1 MGYGIGGYIS
11 LSLQNSAGTAT
22 TNRVYVPFK
31 SESLTENIEP
41 LQSEN
46 LKGIF
51 DNPDTITGIKNIT
64 GDIIFEPHPIY
75 LGHFLKGVCGQS
87 STTFS
92 TSAAIHEF
100 LPRQVDF
107 DETVALPPYTIEVY
121 KSVGDGFRYTD
132 AQIHTLQIN
141 LTAGAIAE
149 CTATIHARTASS
161 VSKQTP
167 SYIDADPFT
176 WDTVSLQVGG
186 SANGEFESATI
197 TLTNPIE
204 GVPTLNG
211 EKTEAKLKRSGFR
224 TVTVAGDQDF
234 SNQTQSDIFKAQT
247 RQRFLFTLT
256 GGDIGGSKNNE
267 LTIDIPQTNY
277 TAFSFP
283 IGGAGRITASYDGNG
298 EYDTSSSYSVRFTLQ
313 NTQASY

>member
-1 MGYGIGGYIS
+1 MGYGIGGYLS
-11 LSLQNSAGTAT
+11 LSLQSSGGTAT

-31 SESLTENIEP
+31 SESLTENIEQ

-46 LKGIF
+46 LKGIY
-51 DNPDTITGIKNIT
+51 DNPNTLEGINNIT
-64 GDIIFEPHPIY
+64 GDIVFEPHPVY

-100 LPRQVDF
+100 LPKQSDF
-107 DETVALPPYTIEVY
+107 GPSFALPPYTLELY
-121 KSVGDGFRYTD
+121 KDVGDGFRYTD
-132 AQIHTLQIN
+132 AQIHTLAIN
-141 LTAGAIAE
+141 MTAGGIVE
-149 CTATIHARTASS
+149 CTATVHARTASA

-167 SYIDADPFT
+167 SYISADPFT
-176 WDTVSLQVGG
+176 WDTVSLQVAG
-186 SANGEFESATI
+186 SANGEFESATV
-197 TLTNPIE
+197 TLTNPLV

-211 EKTEAKLKRSGFR
+211 AKTEGKLKRDGFR
-224 TVTVAGDQDF
+224 TVTVNGDQDF

-256 GGDIGGSKNNE
+256 GGDIGGSKNNQ
-267 LTIDIPQTNY
+267 LTIDMPQTNY
-277 TAFSFP
+277 TTFAFP
-283 IGGAGRITASYDGNG
+283 IGGAGRITASYEGNG

>member
-11 LSLQNSAGTAT
+11 LSLQSSGGTAT

-31 SESLTENIEP
+31 SESLTENIEQ

-46 LKGIF
+46 IRAIY
-51 DNPDTITGIKNIT
+51 DNPNTLEGIKNIT
-64 GDIIFEPHPIY
+64 GDIVFEPHPIY
-75 LGHFLKGVCGQS
+75 LGHFLKGVCGQV

-92 TSAAIHEF
+92 TSAAVHEF
-100 LPRQVDF
+100 LPSQGDF
-107 DETVALPPYTIEVY
+107 DETLALPPYTIEVY
-121 KSVGDGFRYTD
+121 KSVGDGFRYVD
-132 AQIHTLQIN
+132 AQIHTLAIN
-141 LTAGAIAE
+141 MTAGAIAE
-149 CTATIHARTASS
+149 CTATIHARAESA
-161 VSKQTP
+161 VSKQTA
-167 SYIDADPFT
+167 SYVSADPFT

-186 SANGEFESATI
+186 SANGEFESATVTI
-197 TLTNPIE
+197 TNPIV

-211 EKTEAKLKRSGFR
+211 AKTEGKLKRDGFR
-224 TVTVAGDQDF
+224 TVTVNGDQDF

-256 GGDIGGSKNNE
+256 GGDIGGSKNNQ
-267 LTIDIPQTNY
+267 LTIDMPQTNY
-277 TAFSFP
+277 TTFTFP
-283 IGGAGRITASYDGNG
+283 IGGAGRITASYEGNG